1 MNSRP
6 ETGPLGRH
14 RVLIFYCQPSILERN
29 KDVHRAGFSEDYQL
43 LSKSLLRT
51 GLVLTATLVL
61 VAACEKTAVPPWKIP
76 VTTSSQDAL
85 EYFLEGRDLALSL
98 RSAEARTR
106 FQSAIERDSS
116 FALAYLEM
124 ARYAPSAKMF
134 QEYLAR
140 AIDLA
145 DHVSEG
151 ERLSI
156 EAVHANSIEGRPQ
169 KARNIYLEL
178 VEMYPKDELAHFRL
192 AVHYFIQKDYKSC
205 LSVCDVIL
213 SISPDFAPLF
223 NLLGY
228 THQALGDYEAAESS
242 FKRYI
247 ELNPAEPNPY
257 DSYADLLLKTGR
269 FEEAIDMYEQALEI
283 SPGFSASVRGIA
295 SALNALGQN
304 GEARKKLYDVL
315 DRFGPAPVVSE
326 AIAISYIEQ
335 RMFDSATIVLD
346 SARQHQLGRA
356 DTITVANLT
365 NRIGDVY
372 LESGRTKDAKYYY
385 QQAITTIQNS
395 GVDRNV
401 KENSS
406 IQYQYALARVA
417 IAEGKLD
424 SAEVLAELHLQ
435 TARER
440 VDPAIKSQAYFL
452 KAAIAME
459 RGQWDKALG
468 HCEMT
473 DPHDPYHQ
481 FQKSTALRRA
491 GRIEESDAILLKAT
505 SANLKQSLPLA
516 FVRAHASE
524 ISQK

>member
-1 MNSRP
+1 M
-6 ETGPLGRH
+6 
-14 RVLIFYCQPSILERN
+14 
-29 KDVHRAGFSEDYQL
+29 

-51 GLVLTATLVL
+51 GLVLAASFVL
-61 VAACEKTAVPPWKIP
+61 VAACEKTTVPPWKIP

-106 FQSAIERDSS
+106 FRSAIERDSN

-124 ARYAPSAKMF
+124 ARYAPSTKMF

-140 AIDLA
+140 AVEHA
-145 DHVSEG
+145 DHVSDG

-169 KARNIYLEL
+169 KARDIYLKL
-178 VEMYPKDELAHFRL
+178 VEMYPKDELAHLRL
-192 AVHYFIQKDYKSC
+192 AVHYFLQKDYKNS
-205 LSVCDVIL
+205 LLVCDVVL
-213 SISPDFAPLF
+213 SISPEFAPLF

-228 THQALGDYEAAESS
+228 THQALGDYEAAEQS

-247 ELNPAEPNPY
+247 ELIPAEPNPY
-257 DSYADLLLKTGR
+257 DSYADLLVKTGR

-304 GEARKKLYDVL
+304 GEARSKLNDVL
-315 DRFGPAPVVSE
+315 SRFGPSPVVSE

-335 RMFDSATIVLD
+335 RLFDSAAIVLD
-346 SARQHQLGRA
+346 SARQHQLDRA
-356 DTITVANLT
+356 DTISAAELAS
-365 NRIGDVY
+365 RIGDVY
-372 LESGRTKDAKYYY
+372 LEAGKTKDAKHYYR
-385 QQAITTIQNS
+385 QAITAIQNS
-395 GVDRNV
+395 GVDSNV
-401 KENSS
+401 KENAS
-406 IQYQYALARVA
+406 IEYQYSLARVA

-435 TARER
+435 SARER
-440 VDPAIKSQAYFL
+440 IDPTIKAQAHFL
-452 KAAIAME
+452 KAAIAIE
-459 RGQWDKALG
+459 RGQWDKAM
-468 HCEMT
+468 EQSAMT

-481 FQKSTALRRA
+481 FQKSIALRKA
-491 GRIEESDAILLKAT
+491 GRIEESEAVLLEAR
-505 SANLKQSLPLA
+505 SASLKQSLPLA
-516 FVRAHASE
+516 FVRAHARAN
-524 ISQK
+524 SQN